1 MESKDRKNYKQ
12 LDDARLTRLAQEGEN
27 LAFDI
32 LLGRY
37 RSSVKRYLLS
47 LIDDPDAAEDIVQ
60 DAFIKVYTSIDH
72 YRGEASF
79 KNWLFVITRNC
90 WKNYL
95 RSHQYQTR
103 INCVEDIYDLDIA
116 GEQSPENALMQQQQS
131 KLLRIA
137 IDALPTKQRTTLSL
151 RINRQLPFARI
162 AAAMQCSL
170 STAKANHYSGVK
182 TVGRMIA
189 A

>member
-1 MESKDRKNYKQ
+1 MKSRNRKNYKQ
-12 LDDARLTRLAQEGEN
+12 LDDDALTRLAQQGEN
-27 LAFDI
+27 PAFDA

-37 RSSVKRYLLS
+37 RSGIKRYLLS
-47 LIDDPDAAEDIVQ
+47 LTNDPDAADDIIQ
-60 DAFIKVYTSIDH
+60 DTFIKVYTSINQ

-79 KNWLFVITRNC
+79 KSWLFVVTRNS

-103 INCVEDIYDLDIA
+103 INCVEEVYDLNIA
-116 GEQSPENALMQQQQS
+116 GEQSPENALIQQQQS

-137 IDALPTKQRTTLSL
+137 IDSLPSKQRTTLSL
-151 RINRQLPFARI
+151 RINRQLPFTRI
-162 AAAMQCSL
+162 ADAMQCSL

-182 TVGRMIA
+182 TLERMIA

>member
-1 MESKDRKNYKQ
+1 MENRSRRNYNR
-12 LDDARLTRLAQEGEN
+12 LGDETLTRLAQQGDN
-27 LAFDI
+27 PAFDA

-37 RSSVKRYLLS
+37 RSYIKRYLLS
-47 LIDDPDAAEDIVQ
+47 LTADPDAAEDIIQ
-60 DAFIKVYTSIDH
+60 DTFIKVYISIQQ

-79 KNWLFVITRNC
+79 KSWLFVIVRNT

-103 INCVEDIYDLDIA
+103 IDQYKDVYDLDIA
-116 GEQSPENALMQQQQS
+116 SEQSPENALIQQQRS
-131 KLLRIA
+131 RLLRVA
-137 IDALPTKQRTTLSL
+137 IDALPAKQRTTLSL
-151 RINRQLPFARI
+151 RIDRQLPFARI
-162 AAAMQCSL
+162 ATAMQCSL
-170 STAKANHYSGVK
+170 STAKANHYYGVK